1 MVRSRGFWNSSI
13 LPNLLLVARLFPCY
27 TQDSLPL
34 RCQSVSERSFGG
46 LEPPCAQRNGPLR
59 SDSGVT
65 SSFGNVFNSSFNNRT
80 GFLANDPLSS
90 DVDWKLEE
98 NGSQPVRR
106 ISHDSVNIF
115 INRLNKHRAI
125 FLAWNVFLE
134 VQPPKIPLSGYELKY
149 DGFCHFPTYVRKQ
162 GRSAVEYM
170 ALLLALKGPRD
181 TRRE

>member
-1 MVRSRGFWNSSI
+1 MTKTYR
-13 LPNLLLVARLFPCY
+13 Y
-27 TQDSLPL
+27 SLPL

-46 LEPPCAQRNGPLR
+46 LEPPCVQRNGPLG

-65 SSFGNVFNSSFNNRT
+65 SSFGNVFDSSFNNRT

-90 DVDWKLEE
+90 VVDWKLEE

-125 FLAWNVFLE
+125 FLAWNAFLE
-134 VQPPKIPLSGYELKY
+134 VQPPKIPLSGYGTEIQRILSLS
-149 DGFCHFPTYVRKQ
+149 YVCPQ
-162 GRSAVEYM
+162 AGSVSGAFTGVER
-170 ALLLALKGPRD
+170 AKRHASRIIS
-181 TRRE
+181 E